1 MEDVLLRGTRL
12 PNHCLSFADK
22 LEDGTI
28 TFARTLFG
36 KRESC
41 VEGYIFCYKIRF
53 IVPLYA
59 GVEVIFFYIDERM

>member
-28 TFARTLFG
+28 LFG

-59 GVEVIFFYIDERM
+59 GVEVIFFI